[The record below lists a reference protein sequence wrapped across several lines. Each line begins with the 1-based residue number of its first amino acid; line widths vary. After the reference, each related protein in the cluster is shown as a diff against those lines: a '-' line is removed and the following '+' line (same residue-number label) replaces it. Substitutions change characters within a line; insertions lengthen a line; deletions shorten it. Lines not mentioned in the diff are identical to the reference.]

1 MNNMY
6 NMYNMYNVNRIIPFG
21 ITHFYLDCSIRYI
34 STTSAALG
42 SDSNNSPN
50 NSSNNSSNNDDS
62 FNITFSDSGEARLIL
77 PSVNDRKEFI
87 LYLDSYINT
96 VYDILGKYVIYTNES
111 LDIDEFIDFK
121 KSTLLKITKINK
133 EDSTMSNNYD
143 NSDLNKEDATKSNN
157 SCLIK
162 EDKTKSLK
170 FTNFGSNFSLGIN
183 SKRFYSASP
192 PAQAKKLVVNSN
204 YNKIIFVDNQS
215 ILLLSGLL
223 DADLP
228 KVKHTERVKLI
239 INDLN
244 NAGLYKSDILKHR
257 KPFFNELEIALS
269 QLNDDYY
276 YYNFDFYFYIASK
289 KFTQFEVFTLIPY
302 NPYKPFDFFSF
313 SRFIKNMFCF
323 GYFNLTSIKSE
334 S

>member
-1 MNNMY
+1 MTE
-6 NMYNMYNVNRIIPFG
+6 RIF
-21 ITHFYLDCSIRYI
+21 
-34 STTSAALG
+34 ALSMLEKLYKFKG
-42 SDSNNSPN
+42 
-50 NSSNNSSNNDDS
+50 
-62 FNITFSDSGEARLIL
+62 F
-77 PSVNDRKEFI
+77 FI
-87 LYLDSYINT
+87 VHTGLYDPELVLNPELVLYLDGYINT

-302 NPYKPFDFFSF
+302 NPYKPFDFFSG
-313 SRFIKNMFCF
+313 SRFIKNKGCF